1 MSQQTK
7 QERTPFHLS
16 LSKQVAEQI
25 RRGTSSW
32 LVSHEN
38 DGKSMPYNPITGKI
52 YTAVNNLLLSA
63 QGYKDNRWL
72 TFDQA
77 SQEGY
82 RVKKGEK
89 STEIVF
95 YSFFE
100 NKKNENG
107 EEIKVRLQQPK
118 VRTVKLFNAEQL
130 DGIEKMPDKT
140 PNKEQLLEKVQSIF
154 ENSEVKI
161 VNNQK
166 DKMFY
171 RTKEDTIYMP
181 KKEAYKDELH
191 YGSAAIHELCR
202 WAGHEDRM
210 DSPSAPF
217 GTEAFAREKLR
228 TEIATYMITK
238 ELGIDYEPQGQIFTE
253 QWANIIEKDPFEILN
268 AAKDAEKIKDYIM
281 QFENTLEKQ
290 LEQEQNIIS
299 EQKIQQETD
308 LEEEPLISA
317 DEPKKTFKD
326 FGIAFYANNGNPNS
340 RLLDEKKLK
349 KEILN
354 RLPESMDPTV
364 ADYFMENMKIK
375 RMNNKTFEFLY
386 KLNEFDPDFEKF
398 EKLSDQA
405 KDELDLVDQNLHF
418 IMENISSELWE
429 MANATLQQDHQPSKN
444 KQEFPKEWKE
454 MILLDI
460 PYEDK
465 EEAKALGAKWS
476 KNKGSWYVLEGT
488 NLEPFAKWTKEEQN
502 QSIDTIAEKKTFLAV
517 PYTEKEKAKKLG
529 AKWDQDNKSW
539 FVEPGT
545 NLEQFSKW
553 VIDEKTITPRKQE
566 TISPEIEFTEHLR
579 SMGFDVDHAIMD
591 GQIHRVPLIGK
602 PQRKDGA
609 YCGFL
614 DGVPNGW
621 TQNYVTGEK
630 SKFIAS
636 GVKLTA
642 EEKAQ
647 QQAELAQKKIER
659 EEKRRQDYDIAAQNA
674 QKIFSQADET
684 VNHPYI
690 EKKGIQ
696 PYNAKQNTFNQLVIP
711 LQNIEGEIR
720 GVQFINEDGTK
731 QFLSGMEKK
740 GNFTFLNTEHKDFSK
755 VLLCE
760 GFATGAS
767 LHEATKL
774 PVAIAFDAGNLEPV
788 AQAIYN
794 KCKSEIIIC
803 ADNDQYKD
811 INVGLEKAQ
820 EAAKAV
826 NGKICVPMFTSKEKE
841 QKLTDFNDLHQSQ
854 GLDAVRKQLGF
865 AKSLT
870 QTVAQQQTKKT
881 QLTR

>member
-7 QERTPFHLS
+7 QEHTPFHVA
-16 LSKQVAEQI
+16 LSKQIAGQI

-32 LVSHEN
+32 LVPHEN
-38 DGKSMPYNPITGKI
+38 DGKSMPYNPITGKT

-140 PNKEQLLEKVQSIF
+140 PNKEQLIEKVQSIL

-191 YGSAAIHELCR
+191 YGSAVIHELCR

-238 ELGIDYEPQGQIFTE
+238 GLGLDYEPQGQVFTE
-253 QWANIIEKDPFEILN
+253 QWANIIEKDPFEFLR

-281 QFENTLEKQ
+281 QFENTLEK
-290 LEQEQNIIS
+290 EQEIEQQIEPSEKQIKQNT
-299 EQKIQQETD
+299 EQDKVPGQT
-308 LEEEPLISA
+308 
-317 DEPKKTFKD
+317 PKKWKD
-326 FGIAFYANNGNPNS
+326 
-340 RLLDEKKLK
+340 
-349 KEILN
+349 
-354 RLPESMDPTV
+354 
-364 ADYFMENMKIK
+364 
-375 RMNNKTFEFLY
+375 
-386 KLNEFDPDFEKF
+386 
-398 EKLSDQA
+398 
-405 KDELDLVDQNLHF
+405 
-418 IMENISSELWE
+418 
-429 MANATLQQDHQPSKN
+429 
-444 KQEFPKEWKE
+444 

-488 NLEPFAKWTKEEQN
+488 NLEPFAKWTKEEQS

-517 PYTEKEKAKKLG
+517 PYTDKEKAKKLG

-545 NLEQFSKW
+545 NLEPFSKW
-553 VIDEKTITPRKQE
+553 VIDENITPRKQE

-602 PQRKDGA
+602 PQGKKDGA

-647 QQAELAQKKIER
+647 QQAEFAQKQQER
-659 EEKRRQDYDIAAQNA
+659 EEKRKLEHDKVAKKAVEIIMYAKKTGAEEHN
-674 QKIFSQADET
+674 
-684 VNHPYI
+684 YI
-690 EKKGIQ
+690 KNKGIQ
-696 PYNAKQNTFNQLVIP
+696 PYNALQNDKGQLVISIE
-711 LQNIEGEIR
+711 NINSGETR

-740 GNFTFLNTEHKDFSK
+740 GNFAFLNTENKDFSK

-760 GFATGAS
+760 GYATGAS

-826 NGKICVPMFTSKEKE
+826 NGKVCVPMFTSKEKE
-841 QKLTDFNDLHQSQ
+841 KKLTDFNDLHQSQ
-854 GLDAVRKQLGF
+854 GLDAVKRQLGF

-870 QTVAQQQTKKT
+870 QTVSQQQTKKT